1 MAVRQVATTDSLD
14 KLRTEFNAL
23 ALSDFGDIATLDSSL
38 SATTVIGAVNEINAI
53 AIAAAGF
60 TLTDGTNTQAVAS
73 GNTLT
78 INTGTNLEAIVSSPD
93 TLTINMDANLS
104 SLTTIDVNTSADIGD
119 ITISNGSIISSGG
132 TIDFGNEQLN
142 TTGGIT
148 AGGTVVGAAVT
159 INGASMKFEG
169 ATANS
174 FETTLRVDD
183 PGQDNTIT
191 LPDRSGTVITTGDT
205 NTVTQTMIANDAIS
219 TDQIA
224 DASVS
229 VAKLKDM
236 ATSTLTVDTLV
247 ATTIT
252 GTASQ
257 ANAVNITADNS
268 TNATRYITFSANAT
282 GNQGLNTDT
291 DLYYNPSTNT
301 LTTTATKANYA
312 DLAEKYLTDKE
323 YPTGTV
329 LCIGGPAEVTS
340 CKINHCTKV
349 VGVVSEKPAFIMNGS
364 LEGMSVAVA
373 LTGRV
378 PCRVC
383 GPVKKGDMIVSC
395 EQEGCGRA
403 EAEPRQGALIGK
415 SLVNDDSTGERLVEI
430 VVGK

>member
-1 MAVRQVATTDSLD
+1 
-14 KLRTEFNAL
+14 
-23 ALSDFGDIATLDSSL
+23 
-38 SATTVIGAVNEINAI
+38 
-53 AIAAAGF
+53 
-60 TLTDGTNTQAVAS
+60 
-73 GNTLT
+73 
-78 INTGTNLEAIVSSPD
+78 
-93 TLTINMDANLS
+93 
-104 SLTTIDVNTSADIGD
+104 
-119 ITISNGSIISSGG
+119 
-132 TIDFGNEQLN
+132 
-142 TTGGIT
+142 
-148 AGGTVVGAAVT
+148 
-159 INGASMKFEG
+159 MKFEG

-205 NTVTQTMIANDAIS
+205 NTVTQTMIADDAVS
-219 TDQIA
+219 TDQVA
-224 DASVS
+224 DDSIT

-247 ATTIT
+247 ASTIT

-257 ANAVNITADNS
+257 SNAVAITSDNT
-268 TNATRYITFSANAT
+268 TNATRYITFADSTA
-282 GNQGLNTDT
+282 GNQALKTDT

-312 DLAEKYLTDKE
+312 DLAEKYLVDKE

-329 LCIGGPAEVTS
+329 LCIGGQAEVTS
-340 CKINHCTKV
+340 CKENHCSKV

-383 GPVKKGDMIVSC
+383 GPVRKGDMIVSC
-395 EQEGCGRA
+395 EKEGCGRA
-403 EAEPRQGALIGK
+403 EAEPRTGALIGK
-415 SLVNDDSTGERLVEI
+415 SLVNDDSTGERIVEI

>member
-1 MAVRQVATTDSLD
+1 MAVRQVSTTDSLD

-23 ALSDFGDIATLDSSL
+23 ALNDFGDIATLDSSL

-60 TLTDGTNTQAVAS
+60 TLTDGTNNQAVAS

-78 INTGTNLEAIVSSPD
+78 VSTGTNLEAIVSSPD

-119 ITISNGSIISSGG
+119 ITISNGSIISSSG

-148 AGGTVVGAAVT
+148 AGGTVVGAGVT

-169 ATANS
+169 ATSNAN
-174 FETTLRVDD
+174 ETTLRVDD

-257 ANAVNITADNS
+257 ANAVT
-268 TNATRYITFSANAT
+268 TRPERDFRSPP
-282 GNQGLNTDT
+282 LLLVTDGRHSVLVHT
-291 DLYYNPSTNT
+291 QDKIEAMCEDVVRHHGMKRRTPSC
-301 LTTTATKANYA
+301 LHQ
-312 DLAEKYLTDKE
+312 
-323 YPTGTV
+323 
-329 LCIGGPAEVTS
+329 S
-340 CKINHCTKV
+340 
-349 VGVVSEKPAFIMNGS
+349 
-364 LEGMSVAVA
+364 
-373 LTGRV
+373 
-378 PCRVC
+378 
-383 GPVKKGDMIVSC
+383 
-395 EQEGCGRA
+395 
-403 EAEPRQGALIGK
+403 
-415 SLVNDDSTGERLVEI
+415 
-430 VVGK
+430 

>member
-148 AGGTVVGAAVT
+148 AGGTVVGAGVT

-169 ATANS
+169 ATSNAN
-174 FETTLRVDD
+174 ETTLRVDD

>member
-205 NTVTQTMIANDAIS
+205 NTVTQTMIADDAVS
-219 TDQIA
+219 TDQVA
-224 DASVS
+224 DDSIT

-247 ATTIT
+247 ASTIT

-257 ANAVNITADNS
+257 SNAVAITSDNT
-268 TNATRYITFSANAT
+268 TNATRYITFADSTA
-282 GNQGLNTDT
+282 GNQALKTDT
-291 DLYYNPSTNT
+291 DLYYNP
-301 LTTTATKANYA
+301 
-312 DLAEKYLTDKE
+312 
-323 YPTGTV
+323 
-329 LCIGGPAEVTS
+329 
-340 CKINHCTKV
+340 
-349 VGVVSEKPAFIMNGS
+349 
-364 LEGMSVAVA
+364 
-373 LTGRV
+373 
-378 PCRVC
+378 
-383 GPVKKGDMIVSC
+383 
-395 EQEGCGRA
+395 
-403 EAEPRQGALIGK
+403 
-415 SLVNDDSTGERLVEI
+415 
-430 VVGK
+430 

>member
-14 KLRTEFNAL
+14 KLRIEFNAL
-23 ALSDFGDIATLDSSL
+23 ALNDFGDIATLDSSL

-78 INTGTNLEAIVSSPD
+78 VNTGTNLEAIVSSPD

-119 ITISNGSIISSGG
+119 ITISNGSIVSSGG

-148 AGGTVVGAAVT
+148 AGGTVVGASLTV
-159 INGASMKFEG
+159 NGASMKFEG
-169 ATANS
+169 ATSNS

-205 NTVTQTMIANDAIS
+205 NTVTQTMIANDGVS

-224 DASVS
+224 DASVT

-247 ATTIT
+247 ANTIT

-257 ANAVNITADNS
+257 SNAVAISADN
-268 TNATRYITFSANAT
+268 TANATRYITFSQSAT

-329 LCIGGPAEVTS
+329 LCIGGTAEVTA
-340 CKINHCTKV
+340 CKDNHCTKV

-383 GPVKKGDMIVSC
+383 GPVRKGDMIVSC
-395 EQEGCGRA
+395 EQVGCGRA

-415 SLVNDDSTGERLVEI
+415 SLVNDDSTGERIVEI

>member
-1 MAVRQVATTDSLD
+1 MAVRQVSTTDSLD

-23 ALSDFGDIATLDSSL
+23 ASSDFGDIATLDSSL

-53 AIAAAGF
+53 AIAAACF
-60 TLTDGTNTQAVAS
+60 TLTDGTNNQAVAS

-78 INTGTNLEAIVSSPD
+78 VSTGTNLEAIVSSPD

-119 ITISNGSIISSGG
+119 IPISNGSIVSSSG

-148 AGGTVVGAAVT
+148 AGGTVVGAGVT

-169 ATANS
+169 ATSNAN
-174 FETTLRVDD
+174 ETTLRVDD

-205 NTVTQTMIANDAIS
+205 NTVTQTMIANYAIS
-219 TDQIA
+219 TEEIA

-236 ATSTLTVDTLV
+236 ATSTLKVDTLV